1 MDPRLPKPT
10 IIEPKGAVPKRGPD
24 KFRDIADARDG
35 IDHDTLT
42 AETVTEWKRLIEA
55 KDLKPALGVRGAP
68 SFP

>member
-1 MDPRLPKPT
+1 MPW
-10 IIEPKGAVPKRGPD
+10 RGPD
-24 KFRDIADARDG
+24 TSKFRDIADARDG

-42 AETVTEWKRLIEA
+42 AEMVAEWKRLIEA

>member
-1 MDPRLPKPT
+1 MPW
-10 IIEPKGAVPKRGPD
+10 RGPD
-24 KFRDIADARDG
+24 TSKFRYIADARDG